1 MARFSI
7 TRDLDAMVQFE
18 GVGIRMPRARR
29 RKVPSRIRRFA
40 GEASPEQ
47 VWRLR
52 DVSLSVAPG
61 QAVAILG
68 RRSSGREALLRLAA
82 GTLIPDEGRVL
93 RQAKVVPM
101 IDVAAA
107 MARNMT
113 VRQNIYVIGGL
124 LGLTPSAMGDRIPQI
139 AQLAG
144 LQGQLERSLAPLT
157 NRQVNRL
164 AWSIGVMTGERAFA
178 IDKTHIGEDPDFLPT
193 VKERMTQMRAE
204 GVTFLVAS
212 DSPGRFLDDWDR
224 AIVLEGGSILADT
237 SLEEALVLYS
247 ELGGSDDEEDDGDLR
262 VEESFEERDDLSED
276 ETWEEQEDE
285 SPKSRARRKQAE

>member
-7 TRDLDAMVQFE
+7 TKDLDAMVEFE
-18 GVGIRMPRARR
+18 SVGIKMPRARK
-29 RKVPSRIRRFA
+29 RKVNSKLRRFA

-52 DVSLSVAPG
+52 NVTLSIPAG

-68 RRSSGREALLRLAA
+68 SRSSGREALLRLAA
-82 GTLIPDEGRVL
+82 GTLIPDEGRV
-93 RQAKVVPM
+93 RRRAKVVPM

-124 LGLTPSAMGDRIPQI
+124 LGLTPSVMSDLIPRI

-144 LQGQLERSLAPLT
+144 LQGQLERSLAPLS

-178 IDKTHIGEDPDFLPT
+178 IDKTHIGEDPEFAPT
-193 VKERMTQMRAE
+193 VKEHMTAMQAD
-204 GVTFLVAS
+204 GVTFIVAS
-212 DSPGRFLDDWDR
+212 DNPGMFLDRWDR
-224 AIVLEGGSILADT
+224 AIVLEKGSILADT
-237 SLEEALVLYS
+237 SLEEALVLYAA
-247 ELGGSDDEEDDGDLR
+247 LGGTDDDEPDEDLR
-262 VEESFEERDDLSED
+262 VEESPEERDDLSED
-276 ETWEEQEDE
+276 ETWEDSDDE
-285 SPKSRARRKQAE
+285 TRPRKKRAE

>member
-7 TRDLDAMVQFE
+7 TKDLDAMVEFE
-18 GVGIRMPRARR
+18 GVGIRMPRARQ
-29 RKVPSRIRRFA
+29 RKVPSKLRRFA

-52 DVSLSVAPG
+52 NVTLSIPAG

-68 RRSSGREALLRLAA
+68 SRSSGREALLRLAA
-82 GTLIPDEGRVL
+82 GTLIPDEGRV
-93 RQAKVVPM
+93 RRRAKVVPM

-124 LGLTPSAMGDRIPQI
+124 LGLTPSVMSDLIPRI

-144 LQGQLERSLAPLT
+144 LQGQLERSLAPLS

-178 IDKTHIGEDPDFLPT
+178 IDKTHIGEDPEFAPT
-193 VKERMTQMRAE
+193 VKEHMTAMQAD
-204 GVTFLVAS
+204 GVTFIVAS
-212 DSPGRFLDDWDR
+212 DNPGMFLDRWDR
-224 AIVLEGGSILADT
+224 AIVLEKGSILADT
-237 SLEEALVLYS
+237 SLEEALVLYAA
-247 ELGGSDDEEDDGDLR
+247 LGGTDDDEPDEDLR
-262 VEESFEERDDLSED
+262 VEESSEERDDLSED
-276 ETWEEQEDE
+276 ETWEDSDDE
-285 SPKSRARRKQAE
+285 TRPRKKRAE

>member
-1 MARFSI
+1 MARFSV
-7 TRDLDAMVQFE
+7 TKDLTSMVEFE
-18 GVGIRMPRARR
+18 GVGIRMPRARQ
-29 RKVPSRIRRFA
+29 RKVPSKLRRFA
-40 GEASPEQ
+40 GEAAPEQ

-52 DVSLSVAPG
+52 DVTFSVQPG
-61 QAVAILG
+61 EAVAILG
-68 RRSSGREALLRLAA
+68 RRNAGREALLRLAA
-82 GTLIPDEGRVL
+82 GTLIPDEGRVR

-124 LGLTPSAMGDRIPQI
+124 LGLTPKVMGDLIPKI

-164 AWSIGVMTGERAFA
+164 AWSIGVLTGERAFA
-178 IDKTHIGEDPDFLPT
+178 IDKTHIGEDPDFAAT

-204 GVTFLVAS
+204 GVTFIVAS
-212 DSPGRFLDDWDR
+212 DKPEVFLDTWDR
-224 AIVLEGGSILADT
+224 AIVLEGGSVLADT
-237 SLEEALVLYS
+237 SLEEATVLFDS
-247 ELGGSDDEEDDGDLR
+247 LGGPDDDDRDDDMR
-262 VEESFEERDDLSED
+262 IEESFEERDDLSEE
-276 ETWEEQEDE
+276 ETWEEPEDE
-285 SPKSRARRKQAE
+285 TRPRKKPSQ

>member
-7 TRDLDAMVQFE
+7 TKDLDAMVEFE
-18 GVGIRMPRARR
+18 SVGIKMPRARK
-29 RKVPSRIRRFA
+29 RKVNSKLRRFA

-52 DVSLSVAPG
+52 NVTLSIPAG

-68 RRSSGREALLRLAA
+68 SRSSGREALLRLAA
-82 GTLIPDEGRVL
+82 GTLIPDEGRV
-93 RQAKVVPM
+93 RRRAKVVPM

-124 LGLTPSAMGDRIPQI
+124 LGLTPSVMSDLIPRI

-144 LQGQLERSLAPLT
+144 LQGQLERSLAPLS

-164 AWSIGVMTGERAFA
+164 AWSIGVMTGERVFA
-178 IDKTHIGEDPDFLPT
+178 IDKTHIGEDPEFAPT
-193 VKERMTQMRAE
+193 VKEHMTAMQAD
-204 GVTFLVAS
+204 GVTFIVAS
-212 DSPGRFLDDWDR
+212 DNPGMFLDRWDR
-224 AIVLEGGSILADT
+224 AIVLEKGSILADT
-237 SLEEALVLYS
+237 SLEEALVLYAA
-247 ELGGSDDEEDDGDLR
+247 LGGTDDDEPDEDLR
-262 VEESFEERDDLSED
+262 VEESSEERDDLSED
-276 ETWEEQEDE
+276 ETWEDSDDE
-285 SPKSRARRKQAE
+285 TRPRKKRAE

>member
-7 TRDLDAMVQFE
+7 TKDLDAMVEFE
-18 GVGIRMPRARR
+18 SVGIKMPRARK
-29 RKVPSRIRRFA
+29 RKVNSKLRRFA

-52 DVSLSVAPG
+52 NVTLSIPAG

-68 RRSSGREALLRLAA
+68 SRSSGREALLRLAA
-82 GTLIPDEGRVL
+82 GTLIPDEGRV
-93 RQAKVVPM
+93 RRRAKVVPM

-124 LGLTPSAMGDRIPQI
+124 LGLTPSVMSDLIPRI

-144 LQGQLERSLAPLT
+144 LQGQLERSLAPLS

-164 AWSIGVMTGERAFA
+164 AWSIGFMTGERAFA
-178 IDKTHIGEDPDFLPT
+178 IDKTHIGEDQEFAPT
-193 VKERMTQMRAE
+193 VKEHMTAMQAD
-204 GVTFLVAS
+204 GVTFIVAS
-212 DSPGRFLDDWDR
+212 DNPGMFLDRWDR
-224 AIVLEGGSILADT
+224 AIVLEKGSILADT
-237 SLEEALVLYS
+237 SLEEALVLYAA
-247 ELGGSDDEEDDGDLR
+247 LGGTDDDEPDEDLR
-262 VEESFEERDDLSED
+262 VEESSEERDDLSED
-276 ETWEEQEDE
+276 ETWEDSDDE
-285 SPKSRARRKQAE
+285 TRPRKKRAE

>member
-7 TRDLDAMVQFE
+7 TKDLDAMVEFD
-18 GVGIRMPRARR
+18 GVGIKMPRARKR
-29 RKVPSRIRRFA
+29 NVPSRIRRFA

-52 DVSLSVAPG
+52 NVTFSVPPG
-61 QAVAILG
+61 QALAILG
-68 RRSSGREALLRLAA
+68 RRGSGREALLRLAA
-82 GTLIPDEGRVL
+82 GTLIPDEGRVR

-124 LGLTPSAMGDRIPQI
+124 LGLTPSVMADLIPKV

-144 LQGQLERSLAPLT
+144 LQGQLERKLAPLT
-157 NRQVNRL
+157 NRQINRL

-178 IDKTHIGEDPDFLPT
+178 IDKTHIGEDPDFAPT
-193 VKERMTQMRAE
+193 VKERMTQMRAD
-204 GVTFLVAS
+204 GVTFIVAS
-212 DSPGRFLDDWDR
+212 DRPELFLDDWDR
-224 AIVLEGGSILADT
+224 ALVLEKGVIVADT
-237 SLEEALVLYS
+237 SLAEAAVVY
-247 ELGGSDDEEDDGDLR
+247 EQIGGSDDEDHDDDVR
-262 VEESFEERDDLSED
+262 VEESFEERDDLGED
-276 ETWEEQEDE
+276 EAWEEDDDR
-285 SPKSRARRKQAE
+285 PRKQGR

>member
-7 TRDLDAMVQFE
+7 TKDLDAMVEFE
-18 GVGIRMPRARR
+18 SVGIKMPRARK
-29 RKVPSRIRRFA
+29 RKVNSKLRRFA

-52 DVSLSVAPG
+52 NVTLSIPAG

-68 RRSSGREALLRLAA
+68 SRSSGREALLRLAA
-82 GTLIPDEGRVL
+82 GTLIPDEGRV
-93 RQAKVVPM
+93 RRRAKVVPM

-124 LGLTPSAMGDRIPQI
+124 LGLTPSVMSDLIPRI

-144 LQGQLERSLAPLT
+144 LQGQLERSLAPLS

-178 IDKTHIGEDPDFLPT
+178 IDKTHIGEDPEFAPT
-193 VKERMTQMRAE
+193 VKEHMTAMQAD
-204 GVTFLVAS
+204 GVTFIVAS
-212 DSPGRFLDDWDR
+212 DNPGMFLDRWDR
-224 AIVLEGGSILADT
+224 AIVLEKGSILADT
-237 SLEEALVLYS
+237 SLEEALVLYAA
-247 ELGGSDDEEDDGDLR
+247 LGGTDDDEPDEDLR
-262 VEESFEERDDLSED
+262 VEESSEERDDLSED
-276 ETWEEQEDE
+276 ETWEDSDDE
-285 SPKSRARRKQAE
+285 TRPRKKRAE